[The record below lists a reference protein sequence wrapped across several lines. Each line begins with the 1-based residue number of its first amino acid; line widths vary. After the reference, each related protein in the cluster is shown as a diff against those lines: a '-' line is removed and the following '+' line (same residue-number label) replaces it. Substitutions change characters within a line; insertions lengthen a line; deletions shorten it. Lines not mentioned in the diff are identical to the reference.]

1 MANAILLIPF
11 PIFPKP
17 LPNFVQVVKYAL
29 PDCGVEETASSS
41 TKFEDCDDSIAEDAE
56 LVCVEG
62 VSVCS
67 CVVVKGDSDDGRDA
81 IDEIARNVV
90 GVGVAVPATGV
101 VVTAGDVAVTAAGD
115 VLATFDASE
124 VDPKP
129 KS

>member
-1 MANAILLIPF
+1 M
-11 PIFPKP
+11 
-17 LPNFVQVVKYAL
+17 
-29 PDCGVEETASSS
+29 EETASSS

-90 GVGVAVPATGV
+90 GVAVPATGV
-101 VVTAGDVAVTAAGD
+101 VVTAGDVAMTAAGDVAVTAAGD